1 MYNHYIPQSDGSYRR
16 SSQPDQRRP
25 APPPK
30 PKPEPKPAPK
40 EEMPPWE
47 EVPPLPEE
55 PPMREEPGERVFDI
69 PAEPVREEI
78 PVRQELPVR
87 QERPA
92 VQAPAAVKREAPAE
106 KKSAGPTVDSG
117 WWRALAETCKGRLSP
132 MYRVFLDLC
141 TGVLEGDTLTVYAQD
156 ELALGRL
163 DNDRV
168 RGVLAEEAAKAAGG
182 AVRVLYRVGEPP
194 QGTPEENLKKL
205 LKFGSQ
211 FDNVQ
216 IK

>member
-1 MYNHYIPQSDGSYRR
+1 
-16 SSQPDQRRP
+16 
-25 APPPK
+25 
-30 PKPEPKPAPK
+30 
-40 EEMPPWE
+40 
-47 EVPPLPEE
+47 
-55 PPMREEPGERVFDI
+55 
-69 PAEPVREEI
+69 
-78 PVRQELPVR
+78 
-87 QERPA
+87 
-92 VQAPAAVKREAPAE
+92 
-106 KKSAGPTVDSG
+106 
-117 WWRALAETCKGRLSP
+117 

-141 TGVLEGDTLTVYAQD
+141 NGVLEGDTLTIYAQD

-194 QGTPEENLKKL
+194 KASPEENLKSL